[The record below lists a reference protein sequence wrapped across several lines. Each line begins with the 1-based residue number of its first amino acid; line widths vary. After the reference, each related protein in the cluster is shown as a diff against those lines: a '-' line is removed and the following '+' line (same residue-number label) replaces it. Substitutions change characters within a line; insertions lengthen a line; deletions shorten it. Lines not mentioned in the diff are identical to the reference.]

1 MIAMSDAGKKT
12 VLIDGDVHPNALALF
27 DARDDVELVK
37 VPLED
42 PAALSEAVTGANGI
56 LARSARITPE
66 LIASANGLQVVSRHG
81 VGYDRVDVDALTA
94 RNIPLAVTG
103 TANSPSVAE
112 HAMMFMLACAK
123 RLRPTDRRTRE
134 GDFLKARQELGRVE
148 LLEKKVLI
156 IGFGRIGKIVARRC
170 QGFDMEVLAYDPY
183 IDQQIIR
190 DAGATPVEAFC
201 DVLGDVDF
209 LTVHVPL
216 NDETEDM
223 IGAAELGMMKSTAIL
238 VNCAR
243 GGIVNESA
251 LYDALKADRLFG
263 AGIDVFAIEPT
274 PGDHPLFTLDNV
286 LVNPHAAASAV
297 ECLERMGVQAAQNIL
312 DLFDGKL
319 DPQMVVNTEAI

>member
-1 MIAMSDAGKKT
+1 MSEGHNKT
-12 VLIDGDVHPNALALF
+12 IVIDGDVHSSALAVLE
-27 DARDDVELVK
+27 ARHDIDLVK

-42 PAALSEAVTGANGI
+42 AAALAKAVSGANGI

-66 LIASANGLQVVSRHG
+66 LIASANGLQIVSRHG
-81 VGYDRVDVDALTA
+81 VGYDRVNIEALSA
-94 RNIPLAVTG
+94 RKIPLAVTG

-123 RLRPTDRRTRE
+123 RLRPTDQRTRN

-170 QGFDMEVLAYDPY
+170 QGFDMQVLACDPF
-183 IDQQIIR
+183 IDQQTIR
-190 DAGATPVEAFC
+190 DAGVTPVENFR
-201 DVLGDVDF
+201 DVLREVDY
-209 LTVHVPL
+209 LTIHVPL
-216 NDETEDM
+216 NDETENLIDVE
-223 IGAAELGMMKSTAIL
+223 ELALLKSTAIL

-243 GGIVNESA
+243 GGIINEDA
-251 LYDALKADRLFG
+251 LYDVLKNEKIFG

-286 LVNPHAAASAV
+286 LVNPHAAASAM

-312 DLFDGKL
+312 DAFDGKL
-319 DPQMVVNTEAI
+319 DPGMVVNQEVL

>member
-1 MIAMSDAGKKT
+1 MSEGHNKT
-12 VLIDGDVHPNALALF
+12 IVIDGDVHSSALAVLE
-27 DARDDVELVK
+27 ARDDIDLVK

-42 PAALSEAVTGANGI
+42 AAALAKAVSGANGI

-66 LIASANGLQVVSRHG
+66 LIASANGLQIVSRHG
-81 VGYDRVDVDALTA
+81 VGYDRVNIEALSA
-94 RNIPLAVTG
+94 RKIPLAVTG

-123 RLRPTDRRTRE
+123 RLRPTDQRTRN

-170 QGFDMEVLAYDPY
+170 QGFDMQVLACDPF
-183 IDQQIIR
+183 IDQQTIR
-190 DAGATPVEAFC
+190 DAGVTPVENFR
-201 DVLGDVDF
+201 DVLREVDY
-209 LTVHVPL
+209 LTIHVPL
-216 NDETEDM
+216 NDETENLIDVE
-223 IGAAELGMMKSTAIL
+223 ELALLKSTAIL

-243 GGIVNESA
+243 GGIINEDA
-251 LYDALKADRLFG
+251 LYDVLKNEKIFG
-263 AGIDVFAIEPT
+263 AGIDVFAVEPT

-286 LVNPHAAASAV
+286 LVNPHAAASAM

-312 DLFDGKL
+312 DSFDGKL
-319 DPQMVVNTEAI
+319 DPGMVVNQEVL

>member
-1 MIAMSDAGKKT
+1 MEMSEGHNKT
-12 VLIDGDVHPNALALF
+12 IVIDGDVHSSALAVLEV
-27 DARDDVELVK
+27 RDDIDLVK

-42 PAALSEAVTGANGI
+42 AAALAEAVSGANGI

-66 LIASANGLQVVSRHG
+66 LIASANGLQIVSRHG
-81 VGYDRVDVDALTA
+81 VGYDRVNIEALSA
-94 RNIPLAVTG
+94 RKIPLAVTG

-123 RLRPTDRRTRE
+123 RLRPTDQRTRN

-170 QGFDMEVLAYDPY
+170 QGFDMQVLACDPF
-183 IDQQIIR
+183 IDQQTIR
-190 DAGATPVEAFC
+190 DAGVTPVENFR
-201 DVLGDVDF
+201 DVLREVDY
-209 LTVHVPL
+209 LTIHVPL
-216 NDETEDM
+216 NDETENLIDVE
-223 IGAAELGMMKSTAIL
+223 ELALLKSTAIL

-243 GGIVNESA
+243 GGIINEDA
-251 LYDALKADRLFG
+251 LYDVLKNDKIFG

-286 LVNPHAAASAV
+286 LVNPHAAASAM

-312 DLFDGKL
+312 DAFDGKL
-319 DPQMVVNTEAI
+319 DPGMVVNQEVL

>member
-1 MIAMSDAGKKT
+1 MSEGHNKT
-12 VLIDGDVHPNALALF
+12 IVIDGDVHSSALAVLEV
-27 DARDDVELVK
+27 RDDIDLVK

-42 PAALSEAVTGANGI
+42 AAALAEAVSGANGI

-66 LIASANGLQVVSRHG
+66 LIASANGLQIVSRHG
-81 VGYDRVDVDALTA
+81 VGYDRVNIEALSA
-94 RNIPLAVTG
+94 RKIPLAVTG

-123 RLRPTDRRTRE
+123 RLRPTDQRTRN

-170 QGFDMEVLAYDPY
+170 QGFDMQVLACDPF
-183 IDQQIIR
+183 IDQQTIR
-190 DAGATPVEAFC
+190 DAGVTPVENFR
-201 DVLGDVDF
+201 DVLREVDY
-209 LTVHVPL
+209 LTIHVPL
-216 NDETEDM
+216 NDETENLIDVE
-223 IGAAELGMMKSTAIL
+223 ELALLKSTAIL

-243 GGIVNESA
+243 GGIINEDA
-251 LYDALKADRLFG
+251 LYDVLKNDKIFG

-286 LVNPHAAASAV
+286 LVNPHAAASAM

-312 DLFDGKL
+312 DAFDGKL
-319 DPQMVVNTEAI
+319 DPGMVVNQEVL

>member
-1 MIAMSDAGKKT
+1 MEMSEGHNKT
-12 VLIDGDVHPNALALF
+12 IVIDGDVHSSALAVLEV
-27 DARDDVELVK
+27 RDDIDLVK

-42 PAALSEAVTGANGI
+42 AAALAEAVSGANGI

-66 LIASANGLQVVSRHG
+66 LIASANGLQIVSRHG
-81 VGYDRVDVDALTA
+81 VGYDRVNIEALSA
-94 RNIPLAVTG
+94 RKIPLAVTG

-123 RLRPTDRRTRE
+123 RLRPTDQRTRN

-170 QGFDMEVLAYDPY
+170 QGFDMQVLACDPF
-183 IDQQIIR
+183 IDQQTIR
-190 DAGATPVEAFC
+190 DAGVTPVENFR
-201 DVLGDVDF
+201 DVLREVDY
-209 LTVHVPL
+209 LTIHVPL
-216 NDETEDM
+216 NDETENLIDVE
-223 IGAAELGMMKSTAIL
+223 ELALLKSTAIL

-243 GGIVNESA
+243 GGIINEDA
-251 LYDALKADRLFG
+251 LYDVLKNEKIFG

-286 LVNPHAAASAV
+286 LVNPHAAASAM

-312 DLFDGKL
+312 DAFDGKL
-319 DPQMVVNTEAI
+319 DPGMVVNQEVL

>member
-1 MIAMSDAGKKT
+1 MSEGHNKT
-12 VLIDGDVHPNALALF
+12 IVIDGDVHSSALAVLE
-27 DARDDVELVK
+27 ARDDIDLVK

-42 PAALSEAVTGANGI
+42 AAALAEAVSGANGI

-66 LIASANGLQVVSRHG
+66 LIASANGLQIVSRHG
-81 VGYDRVDVDALTA
+81 VGYDRVNIEALSA
-94 RNIPLAVTG
+94 RKIPLAVTG

-123 RLRPTDRRTRE
+123 RLRPTDQRTRN

-170 QGFDMEVLAYDPY
+170 QGFDMQVLACDPF
-183 IDQQIIR
+183 IDQQTIR
-190 DAGATPVEAFC
+190 DAGVTPVENFR
-201 DVLGDVDF
+201 DVLREVDY
-209 LTVHVPL
+209 LTIHVPL
-216 NDETEDM
+216 NDETENLIDVE
-223 IGAAELGMMKSTAIL
+223 ELALLKSTAIL

-243 GGIVNESA
+243 GGIINEDA
-251 LYDALKADRLFG
+251 LYDVLKNEKIFG

-286 LVNPHAAASAV
+286 LVNPHAAASAM

-312 DLFDGKL
+312 DAFDEKL
-319 DPQMVVNTEAI
+319 DPGMVVNQEVL

>member
-1 MIAMSDAGKKT
+1 MSEAGKKT
-12 VLIDGDVHPNALALF
+12 VLIDGDVHPKALALF

-42 PAALSEAVTGANGI
+42 AAALAGAVTGANGI

-81 VGYDRVDVDALTA
+81 VGYDRVDVEALTA

-183 IDQQIIR
+183 IDQQFIR
-190 DAGATPVEAFC
+190 NAGAMPVEAFR
-201 DVLGDVDF
+201 DVLGEIDF

-216 NDETEDM
+216 NDETKDL
-223 IGAAELGMMKSTAIL
+223 IGATELGMMKSSAIL

-243 GGIVNESA
+243 GGIVNEGA
-251 LYDALKADRLFG
+251 LYDALKEDRLFG
-263 AGIDVFAIEPT
+263 AGVDVFAIEPT

-297 ECLERMGVQAAQNIL
+297 ECLERMGLQAAQNIL

-319 DPQMVVNTEAI
+319 DPQMVVNNDAL

>member
-1 MIAMSDAGKKT
+1 MSEGHNKT
-12 VLIDGDVHPNALALF
+12 IVIDGDVHSSALAVLEV
-27 DARDDVELVK
+27 RDDIDLVK

-42 PAALSEAVTGANGI
+42 AAALAEAVSGANGI

-66 LIASANGLQVVSRHG
+66 LIASANGLQIVSRHG
-81 VGYDRVDVDALTA
+81 VGYDRVNIEALSA
-94 RNIPLAVTG
+94 RKIPLAVTG

-123 RLRPTDRRTRE
+123 RLRPTDQRTRN

-170 QGFDMEVLAYDPY
+170 QGFDMQVLACDPF
-183 IDQQIIR
+183 IDQQTIR
-190 DAGATPVEAFC
+190 DAGVTPVENFR
-201 DVLGDVDF
+201 DVLREVDY
-209 LTVHVPL
+209 LTIHVPL
-216 NDETEDM
+216 NDETENLIDVE
-223 IGAAELGMMKSTAIL
+223 ELALLKSTAIL

-243 GGIVNESA
+243 GGIINEDA
-251 LYDALKADRLFG
+251 LYDVLKNEKIFG

-286 LVNPHAAASAV
+286 LVNPHAAASAM

-312 DLFDGKL
+312 DAFDEKL
-319 DPQMVVNTEAI
+319 DPGMVVNQEVL

>member
-1 MIAMSDAGKKT
+1 MEMSEGHNKT
-12 VLIDGDVHPNALALF
+12 IVIDGDVHSSALAVLEV
-27 DARDDVELVK
+27 RDDIDLVK

-42 PAALSEAVTGANGI
+42 AAALAEAVSGANGI
-56 LARSARITPE
+56 LARSAHITPE
-66 LIASANGLQVVSRHG
+66 LIASANGLQIVSRHG
-81 VGYDRVDVDALTA
+81 VGYDRVNIEALSA
-94 RNIPLAVTG
+94 RKIPLAVTG

-123 RLRPTDRRTRE
+123 RLRPTDQRTRN

-170 QGFDMEVLAYDPY
+170 QGFDMQVLACDPF
-183 IDQQIIR
+183 IDQQTIR
-190 DAGATPVEAFC
+190 DAGVTPVENFR
-201 DVLGDVDF
+201 DVLREVDY
-209 LTVHVPL
+209 LTIHVPL
-216 NDETEDM
+216 NDETENLIDVE
-223 IGAAELGMMKSTAIL
+223 ELALLKSTAIL

-243 GGIVNESA
+243 GGIINEDA
-251 LYDALKADRLFG
+251 LYDVLKNEKIFG

-286 LVNPHAAASAV
+286 LVNPHAAASAM

-312 DLFDGKL
+312 DAFDGKL
-319 DPQMVVNTEAI
+319 DPGMVVNQEVL

>member
-1 MIAMSDAGKKT
+1 MTDGQKKT
-12 VLIDGDVHPNALALF
+12 IIIDGDVHPSALVLLE
-27 DARDDVELVK
+27 ARSDIELMR

-42 PAALSEAVTGANGI
+42 HEALSAAVPAANGI

-66 LIASANGLQVVSRHG
+66 LVANANGLEVVSRHG
-81 VGYDRVDVDALTA
+81 VGYDRVNVEALSA
-94 RNIPLAVTG
+94 RNIPLTVTG
-103 TANSPSVAE
+103 TANSPTVAE

-183 IDQQIIR
+183 IDQQVIR
-190 DAGATPVEAFC
+190 DAGATPVENFREI
-201 DVLGDVDF
+201 LGEINF
-209 LTVHVPL
+209 LTLHIPL
-216 NDETEDM
+216 SVETENL
-223 IGAAELGMMKSTAIL
+223 IGAEELAQLKPSAIL

-243 GGIVNESA
+243 GGIVNEDA
-251 LYDALKADRLFG
+251 LYETLKAEKIFG

-312 DLFDGKL
+312 DQFDGKL
-319 DPQMVVNTEAI
+319 DPDMVVNQDVL

>member
-1 MIAMSDAGKKT
+1 MSEGHNKT
-12 VLIDGDVHPNALALF
+12 IVIDGDVHSSALAVLE
-27 DARDDVELVK
+27 ARDDIDLVK

-42 PAALSEAVTGANGI
+42 AAALAEAVSGANGI

-66 LIASANGLQVVSRHG
+66 LIASANGLQIVSRHG
-81 VGYDRVDVDALTA
+81 VGYDRVNIEALSA
-94 RNIPLAVTG
+94 RKIPLAVTG

-123 RLRPTDRRTRE
+123 RLRPTDQRTRN

-170 QGFDMEVLAYDPY
+170 QGFDMQVLACDPF
-183 IDQQIIR
+183 IDQQTIR
-190 DAGATPVEAFC
+190 DAGVTPVENFR
-201 DVLGDVDF
+201 DVLREVDY
-209 LTVHVPL
+209 LTIHVPL
-216 NDETEDM
+216 NEETENLIDVE
-223 IGAAELGMMKSTAIL
+223 ELALLKSTAIL

-243 GGIVNESA
+243 GGIINEDA
-251 LYDALKADRLFG
+251 LYDVLKNEKIFG

-286 LVNPHAAASAV
+286 LVNPHAAASAM

-312 DLFDGKL
+312 DAFDGKL
-319 DPQMVVNTEAI
+319 DPGMVVNQEVL

>member
-1 MIAMSDAGKKT
+1 MEMSEGHNKT
-12 VLIDGDVHPNALALF
+12 IVIDGDVHSSALAVLE
-27 DARDDVELVK
+27 ARDDIDLVK

-42 PAALSEAVTGANGI
+42 AAALAEAVSGANGI

-66 LIASANGLQVVSRHG
+66 LIASANGLQIVSRHG
-81 VGYDRVDVDALTA
+81 VGYDRVNIEALSA
-94 RNIPLAVTG
+94 RKIPLAVTG

-123 RLRPTDRRTRE
+123 RLRPTDQRTRN

-170 QGFDMEVLAYDPY
+170 QGFDMQVLACDPF
-183 IDQQIIR
+183 IDQQTIR
-190 DAGATPVEAFC
+190 DAGVTPVENFR
-201 DVLGDVDF
+201 DVLREVDY
-209 LTVHVPL
+209 LTIHVPL
-216 NDETEDM
+216 NDETENLIDVE
-223 IGAAELGMMKSTAIL
+223 ELALLKSTAIL

-243 GGIVNESA
+243 GGIINEDA
-251 LYDALKADRLFG
+251 LYDVLKNEKIFG
-263 AGIDVFAIEPT
+263 AGIDVFAVEPT

-286 LVNPHAAASAV
+286 LVNPHAAASAM

-312 DLFDGKL
+312 DSFDGKL
-319 DPQMVVNTEAI
+319 DPGMVVNQEVL

>member
-1 MIAMSDAGKKT
+1 MSEGHNKT
-12 VLIDGDVHPNALALF
+12 IVIDGDVHSSALAVLE
-27 DARDDVELVK
+27 ARDDIDLVK

-42 PAALSEAVTGANGI
+42 AAALAEAVSGANGI

-66 LIASANGLQVVSRHG
+66 LIASANGLQIVSRHG
-81 VGYDRVDVDALTA
+81 VGYDRVNIEALSA
-94 RNIPLAVTG
+94 RKIPLAVTG

-123 RLRPTDRRTRE
+123 RLRPTDQRTRN

-170 QGFDMEVLAYDPY
+170 QGFDMQVLACDPF
-183 IDQQIIR
+183 IDQQTIR
-190 DAGATPVEAFC
+190 DAGVTPVENFR
-201 DVLGDVDF
+201 DVLREVDY
-209 LTVHVPL
+209 LTIHVPL
-216 NDETEDM
+216 NDETENLIDVE
-223 IGAAELGMMKSTAIL
+223 ELALLKSTAIL

-243 GGIVNESA
+243 GGIINEDA
-251 LYDALKADRLFG
+251 LYDVLKNDKIFG

-286 LVNPHAAASAV
+286 LVNPHAAASAM

-312 DLFDGKL
+312 DAFDGKL
-319 DPQMVVNTEAI
+319 DPGMVVNQEVL

>member
-1 MIAMSDAGKKT
+1 MSEGHNKT
-12 VLIDGDVHPNALALF
+12 IVIDGDVHSSALAVLE
-27 DARDDVELVK
+27 ARDDIDLVK

-42 PAALSEAVTGANGI
+42 AAALAKAVSGANGI

-66 LIASANGLQVVSRHG
+66 LIASANGLQIVSRHG
-81 VGYDRVDVDALTA
+81 VGYDRVNIEALSA
-94 RNIPLAVTG
+94 RKIPLAVTG

-123 RLRPTDRRTRE
+123 RLRPTDQRTRN

-170 QGFDMEVLAYDPY
+170 QGFDMQVLACDPF
-183 IDQQIIR
+183 IDQQTIR
-190 DAGATPVEAFC
+190 DAGVTPVENFR
-201 DVLGDVDF
+201 DVLREVDY
-209 LTVHVPL
+209 LTIHVPL
-216 NDETEDM
+216 NDETENLIDVE
-223 IGAAELGMMKSTAIL
+223 ELALLKSTAIL

-243 GGIVNESA
+243 GGIINEDA
-251 LYDALKADRLFG
+251 LYDVLKNEKIFG

-286 LVNPHAAASAV
+286 LVNPHAAASAM

-312 DLFDGKL
+312 DAFDEKL
-319 DPQMVVNTEAI
+319 DPGMVVNQEVL

>member
-1 MIAMSDAGKKT
+1 MSEGRNKT
-12 VLIDGDVHPNALALF
+12 IVIDGDVHSSALAVLE
-27 DARDDVELVK
+27 ARDDIDLVK

-42 PAALSEAVTGANGI
+42 AAALAEAVSGANGI

-66 LIASANGLQVVSRHG
+66 LIASANGLQIVSRHG
-81 VGYDRVDVDALTA
+81 VGYDRVNIEALSA
-94 RNIPLAVTG
+94 RKIPLAVTG

-123 RLRPTDRRTRE
+123 RLRPTDQRTRN

-170 QGFDMEVLAYDPY
+170 QGFDMQVLACDPF
-183 IDQQIIR
+183 IDQQTIR
-190 DAGATPVEAFC
+190 DAGVTPVENFR
-201 DVLGDVDF
+201 DVLREVDY
-209 LTVHVPL
+209 LTIHVPL
-216 NDETEDM
+216 NDETENLIDVE
-223 IGAAELGMMKSTAIL
+223 ELALLKSTAIL

-243 GGIVNESA
+243 GGIINEDA
-251 LYDALKADRLFG
+251 LYDVLKNEKIFG

-286 LVNPHAAASAV
+286 LVNPHAAASAM

-312 DLFDGKL
+312 DAFDGKL
-319 DPQMVVNTEAI
+319 DPGMVVNQEVL

>member
-1 MIAMSDAGKKT
+1 MSEGHNKT
-12 VLIDGDVHPNALALF
+12 IVIDGDVHSSALAVLE
-27 DARDDVELVK
+27 ARDDIDLVK

-42 PAALSEAVTGANGI
+42 AAALAEAVSGANGI
-56 LARSARITPE
+56 LARSARITPV
-66 LIASANGLQVVSRHG
+66 LIASANGLQIVSRHG
-81 VGYDRVDVDALTA
+81 VGYDRVNIEALSA
-94 RNIPLAVTG
+94 RKIPLAVTG

-123 RLRPTDRRTRE
+123 RLRPTDQRTRN

-170 QGFDMEVLAYDPY
+170 QGFDMQVLACDPF
-183 IDQQIIR
+183 IDQQTIR
-190 DAGATPVEAFC
+190 DAGVTPVENFR
-201 DVLGDVDF
+201 DVLREVDY
-209 LTVHVPL
+209 LTIHVPL
-216 NDETEDM
+216 NDETENLIDVE
-223 IGAAELGMMKSTAIL
+223 ELALLKSTAIL

-243 GGIVNESA
+243 GGIINEDA
-251 LYDALKADRLFG
+251 LYDVLKNEKIFG

-286 LVNPHAAASAV
+286 LVNPHAAASAM

-312 DLFDGKL
+312 DAFDGKL
-319 DPQMVVNTEAI
+319 DPGMVVNQEVL

>member
-1 MIAMSDAGKKT
+1 MSEAGKKT

-27 DARDDVELVK
+27 DARNDVELVK
-37 VPLED
+37 IPLED
-42 PAALSEAVTGANGI
+42 ATALAEAVTGANGI

-81 VGYDRVDVDALTA
+81 VGYDRVDVEALTA

-134 GDFLKARQELGRVE
+134 GDFLEARQALGRVE

-190 DAGATPVEAFC
+190 DAGAMPVKVFR
-201 DVLGDVDF
+201 DVLGEIDF

-216 NDETEDM
+216 NDDTKDL
-223 IGAAELGMMKSTAIL
+223 ISAAELKMMKSSAIL

-243 GGIVNESA
+243 GGIVNEGA
-251 LYDALKADRLFG
+251 LYDALKKNRLFG
-263 AGIDVFAIEPT
+263 AGVDVFAIEPT

-286 LVNPHAAASAV
+286 LVNPHAAASAA

-319 DPQMVVNTEAI
+319 DPQMVVNTDALSPS

>member
-1 MIAMSDAGKKT
+1 MSEGHNKT
-12 VLIDGDVHPNALALF
+12 IVIDGDVHSSALAVLEV
-27 DARDDVELVK
+27 RDDIDLVK

-42 PAALSEAVTGANGI
+42 AAALAEAVSGANGI

-66 LIASANGLQVVSRHG
+66 LIASANGLQIVSRHG
-81 VGYDRVDVDALTA
+81 VGYDRVNIEALSA
-94 RNIPLAVTG
+94 RKIPLAVTG

-123 RLRPTDRRTRE
+123 RLRPTDQRTRN

-170 QGFDMEVLAYDPY
+170 QGFDMQVLACDPF
-183 IDQQIIR
+183 IDQQTIR
-190 DAGATPVEAFC
+190 DAGVTPVENFR
-201 DVLGDVDF
+201 DVLREVDY
-209 LTVHVPL
+209 LTIHVPL
-216 NDETEDM
+216 NDETENLIDVE
-223 IGAAELGMMKSTAIL
+223 ELALLKSTAIL

-243 GGIVNESA
+243 GGIINEDA
-251 LYDALKADRLFG
+251 LYDVLKNEKIFG

-286 LVNPHAAASAV
+286 LVNPHAAASAM

-312 DLFDGKL
+312 DAFDGKL
-319 DPQMVVNTEAI
+319 DPGMVVNQEVL

>member
-1 MIAMSDAGKKT
+1 MSEGHNKT
-12 VLIDGDVHPNALALF
+12 IVIDGDVHSSALAVLE
-27 DARDDVELVK
+27 ARHDIDLVK

-42 PAALSEAVTGANGI
+42 AAALAEAVSGANGI

-66 LIASANGLQVVSRHG
+66 LIASANGLQIVSRHG
-81 VGYDRVDVDALTA
+81 VGYDRVNIEALSA
-94 RNIPLAVTG
+94 RKIPLAVTG

-123 RLRPTDRRTRE
+123 RLRPTDQRTRN

-170 QGFDMEVLAYDPY
+170 QGFDMQVLACDPF
-183 IDQQIIR
+183 IDQQTIR
-190 DAGATPVEAFC
+190 DAGVTPVENFR
-201 DVLGDVDF
+201 DVLREVDY
-209 LTVHVPL
+209 LTIHVPL
-216 NDETEDM
+216 NDETENLIDVE
-223 IGAAELGMMKSTAIL
+223 ELALLKSTAIL

-243 GGIVNESA
+243 GGIINEDA
-251 LYDALKADRLFG
+251 LYDVLKNEKIFG
-263 AGIDVFAIEPT
+263 AGIDVFATEPT

-286 LVNPHAAASAV
+286 LVNPHAAASAM

-312 DLFDGKL
+312 DAFDGKL
-319 DPQMVVNTEAI
+319 DPGMVVNQEVL

>member
-1 MIAMSDAGKKT
+1 MSEGHNKT
-12 VLIDGDVHPNALALF
+12 IVIDGDVHSSALAVLE
-27 DARDDVELVK
+27 ARHDIDLVK

-42 PAALSEAVTGANGI
+42 AAALAKAVSGANGI

-66 LIASANGLQVVSRHG
+66 LIASANGLQIVSRHG
-81 VGYDRVDVDALTA
+81 VGYDRVNIEALSA
-94 RNIPLAVTG
+94 RKIPLAVTG

-123 RLRPTDRRTRE
+123 RLRPTDQRTRN

-170 QGFDMEVLAYDPY
+170 QGFDMQVLACDPF
-183 IDQQIIR
+183 IDQQTIR
-190 DAGATPVEAFC
+190 DAGVTPVENFR
-201 DVLGDVDF
+201 DVLREVDY
-209 LTVHVPL
+209 LTIHVPL
-216 NDETEDM
+216 NDETENLIDVE
-223 IGAAELGMMKSTAIL
+223 ELALLKSTAIL

-243 GGIVNESA
+243 GGIINEDA
-251 LYDALKADRLFG
+251 LYDVLKNEKIFG
-263 AGIDVFAIEPT
+263 AGIDVFATEPT

-286 LVNPHAAASAV
+286 IVNPHAAASAM

-312 DLFDGKL
+312 DAFDGKL
-319 DPQMVVNTEAI
+319 DPGMVVNQEVL

>member
-1 MIAMSDAGKKT
+1 MSEGHNKT
-12 VLIDGDVHPNALALF
+12 IVIDGDVHSSALAVLE
-27 DARDDVELVK
+27 ARDDIDLVK

-42 PAALSEAVTGANGI
+42 AAALAEAVSGANGI

-66 LIASANGLQVVSRHG
+66 LIASANGLQIVSRHG
-81 VGYDRVDVDALTA
+81 VGYDRVNIEALSA
-94 RNIPLAVTG
+94 RKIPLAVTG

-123 RLRPTDRRTRE
+123 RLRPTDQRTRN

-170 QGFDMEVLAYDPY
+170 QGFDMQVLACDPF
-183 IDQQIIR
+183 IDQQTIR
-190 DAGATPVEAFC
+190 DAGVTPVENFR
-201 DVLGDVDF
+201 DVLREVDY
-209 LTVHVPL
+209 LTIHVPL
-216 NDETEDM
+216 NDETENLIDVE
-223 IGAAELGMMKSTAIL
+223 ELALLKSTAIL

-243 GGIVNESA
+243 GGIINEDA
-251 LYDALKADRLFG
+251 LYDVLKNEKIFG
-263 AGIDVFAIEPT
+263 AGIDVFAVEPT

-286 LVNPHAAASAV
+286 LVNPHAAASAM

-312 DLFDGKL
+312 DSFDGKL
-319 DPQMVVNTEAI
+319 DPGMVVNQEVL

>member
-1 MIAMSDAGKKT
+1 MEMSEGHNKT
-12 VLIDGDVHPNALALF
+12 IVIDGDVHSSALAVLEV
-27 DARDDVELVK
+27 RDDIDLVK

-42 PAALSEAVTGANGI
+42 AAALAKAVSGANGI

-66 LIASANGLQVVSRHG
+66 LIASANGLQIVSRHG
-81 VGYDRVDVDALTA
+81 VGYDRVNIEALSA
-94 RNIPLAVTG
+94 RKIPLAVTG

-123 RLRPTDRRTRE
+123 RLRPTDQRTRN

-170 QGFDMEVLAYDPY
+170 QGFDMQVLACDPF
-183 IDQQIIR
+183 IDQQTIR
-190 DAGATPVEAFC
+190 DAGVTPVENFR
-201 DVLGDVDF
+201 DVLREVDY
-209 LTVHVPL
+209 LTIHVPL
-216 NDETEDM
+216 NDETENLIDVE
-223 IGAAELGMMKSTAIL
+223 ELALLKSTAIL

-243 GGIVNESA
+243 GGIINEDA
-251 LYDALKADRLFG
+251 LYDVLKNEKIFG

-286 LVNPHAAASAV
+286 LVNPHAAASAM

-312 DLFDGKL
+312 DAFDGKL
-319 DPQMVVNTEAI
+319 DPGMVVNQEVL

>member
-1 MIAMSDAGKKT
+1 MSEGHNKT
-12 VLIDGDVHPNALALF
+12 IVIDGDVHSSALAVLE
-27 DARDDVELVK
+27 ARDDIDLVK

-42 PAALSEAVTGANGI
+42 AAALAEAVSGANGI

-66 LIASANGLQVVSRHG
+66 LIASANGLQIVSRHG
-81 VGYDRVDVDALTA
+81 VGYDRVNIEALSA
-94 RNIPLAVTG
+94 RKIPLAVTG

-123 RLRPTDRRTRE
+123 RLRQTDQRTRN
-134 GDFLKARQELGRVE
+134 GDFLRARQELGRVE

-170 QGFDMEVLAYDPY
+170 QGFDMQVLACDPF
-183 IDQQIIR
+183 IDQQTIR
-190 DAGATPVEAFC
+190 DAGVTPVENFR
-201 DVLGDVDF
+201 DVLREVDY
-209 LTVHVPL
+209 LTIHVPL
-216 NDETEDM
+216 NDETENLIDVE
-223 IGAAELGMMKSTAIL
+223 ELALLKSTAIL

-243 GGIVNESA
+243 GGIINEDA
-251 LYDALKADRLFG
+251 LYDVLKNEKIFG

-286 LVNPHAAASAV
+286 LVNPHAAASAM

-312 DLFDGKL
+312 DAFDGKL
-319 DPQMVVNTEAI
+319 DPGMVVNQEVL